1 MFFLQQDLHVFI
13 SNFIFIFFISFFLW
27 NYLAFF
33 VELNDFITFWSWLS
47 TWIRIF
53 NFSFNIFGSGLSIIN
68 IFRFWFT
75 RVSKNMFLA
84 AFVVQN
90 EHLIDFNY
98 IMKRN
103 NITLHWFSYNFQKV
117 LFFFWI
123 SFLWSICAVI
133 YFIFQSV
140 TVFIKFFIIFI
151 ILFWFLQINF
161 HIFNQFLHL
170 TSCNVFIWIPVSF
183 LH

>member
-1 MFFLQQDLHVFI
+1 
-13 SNFIFIFFISFFLW
+13 
-27 NYLAFF
+27 
-33 VELNDFITFWSWLS
+33 
-47 TWIRIF
+47 
-53 NFSFNIFGSGLSIIN
+53 
-68 IFRFWFT
+68 
-75 RVSKNMFLA
+75 
-84 AFVVQN
+84 
-90 EHLIDFNY
+90 
-98 IMKRN
+98 
-103 NITLHWFSYNFQKV
+103 V

-161 HIFNQFLHL
+161 HIFNQFLHF